1 MHTDAPRA
9 GFAGS
14 GNPVVLP
21 RYSTADVRWQSCN
34 SPVLH
39 AESFTVTNDPENIL
53 IEIDVPTR
61 IGCCYCTVE
70 LHIPRKTNSL
80 LVPSE
85 AMIFNRDDLQLASS
99 NTAS

>member
-1 MHTDAPRA
+1 
-9 GFAGS
+9 
-14 GNPVVLP
+14 
-21 RYSTADVRWQSCN
+21 
-34 SPVLH
+34 VLH